1 MQPDRYL
8 VIDFEATCRDRGT
21 VPREHMAF
29 DKKPRTGDAMRRV
42 VPGFDGTQ
50 HRGIDDAR
58 NIARRLPFI
67 VGD

>member
-1 MQPDRYL
+1 MQAERYL
-8 VIDFEATCRDRGT
+8 VVDFEATCCDRGT
-21 VPREHMAF
+21 VPREHVEGC
-29 DKKPRTGDAMRRV
+29 KKPGLGDAVRMVGLR
-42 VPGFDGTQ
+42 FDGTQ